1 MIEYEMTVQADRIA
15 PYKFSFKSN
24 DANLLKAAERFEKH
38 IAEHDFICS
47 DNMEFLRTSTI
58 TSFKPKQKTPIIDAK
73 AKATEV
79 IENYLKYNGPAI
91 TVDSVIY
98 MYKRDYLN
106 GGRDINPSVKAVIE
120 SNINEIKL
128 LSQEEYKND

>member
-15 PYKFSFKSN
+15 PYKFTFKSKDVN
-24 DANLLKAAERFEKH
+24 ILKAAERFERH

-58 TSFKPKQKTPIIDAK
+58 TSFKPKQKTAIVDAK
-73 AKATEV
+73 EQAREV
-79 IENYLKYNGPAI
+79 IERYLKQNGPAI
-91 TVDSVIY
+91 TVDSVVY
-98 MYKRDYLN
+98 MYKRDYVS
-106 GGRDINPSVKAVIE
+106 GARDMAPTVKAAIE
-120 SNINEIKL
+120 TNINEIKL